1 MTETVDT
8 RIPFS
13 KTSFPFLTFQ
23 FAMLAAAVDDAIVG
37 DRALVEIREVGG
49 ENGNKLSTGQFI
61 EITGGFPIG

>member
-1 MTETVDT
+1 MAKV
-8 RIPFS
+8 
-13 KTSFPFLTFQ
+13 
-23 FAMLAAAVDDAIVG
+23 VDAILV